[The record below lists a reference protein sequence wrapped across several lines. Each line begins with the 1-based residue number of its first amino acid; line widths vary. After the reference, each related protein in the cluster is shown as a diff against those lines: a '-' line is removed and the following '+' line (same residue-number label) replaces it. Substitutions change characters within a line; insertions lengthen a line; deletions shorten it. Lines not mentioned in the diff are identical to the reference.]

1 VYSKR
6 LLGGIRSTGAL
17 FKASSR
23 HLQTVQLH
31 RELKK
36 YVMGVLPDS
45 FTSAIFVSFI
55 MTVFVPDIEGIQN
68 KVIWL

>member
-1 VYSKR
+1 VLYSE
-6 LLGGIRSTGAL
+6 SAL
-17 FKASSR
+17 NW

-31 RELKK
+31 RELNK
-36 YVMGVLPDS
+36 YVIGVLS
-45 FTSAIFVSFI
+45 GNFTAGFFVSFI